1 MEKQTNEMVDQLIQI
16 ATNYGVD
23 IIGALAILIVG

>member
-1 MEKQTNEMVDQLIQI
+1 MEKQTNEVLDQVIQI

-23 IIGALAILIVG
+23 IIGALVILIVG